1 MRDEITVSRDGAVL
15 RLGFNR
21 PDKKNAITTVMYAAL
36 ADGLAEAQEDK
47 SIRAVL
53 FEGKGDFFTSGN
65 DIGDFMSGAAL
76 ADDAHGSRPVVRFLE
91 AIATAEKPLIAA
103 VNGPAV
109 GVGVTMLFHCD
120 LVYASEAATFH
131 TPFTD
136 LAVVP
141 EAASSLLLP
150 RIAGHQRAAEMFI
163 LAKKIDAAR
172 AREFG
177 FVNDVVAADA
187 LEETALGAARAIAEK
202 APKAVQLTKQLMK
215 GGRKEILAHMEEEG
229 AHFAA
234 QLQSAEFREAGAAFL
249 QKRKPDFSNLG

>member
-1 MRDEITVSRDGAVL
+1 MSEYITNRRDGAIL

-21 PDKKNAITTVMYAAL
+21 PDKKNAITTEMYAAL
-36 ADGLAEAQEDK
+36 ADGLAEAEED
-47 SIRAVL
+47 SSVRAVL

-65 DIGDFMSGAAL
+65 DIADFMSGAAL
-76 ADDAHGSRPVVRFLE
+76 SDDAHGSRPVERFLQ
-91 AIATAEKPLIAA
+91 AIARAQKPLVAA
-103 VNGPAV
+103 VQGSAV

-120 LVYASEAATFH
+120 LVYAAEAATFH

-163 LAKKIDAAR
+163 LGNKIDAAR
-172 AREFG
+172 AREIG
-177 FVNDVVAADA
+177 FVNDVVAAGA

-202 APKAVQLTKQLMK
+202 APEAMRLTKQLMK
-215 GGRKEILAHMEEEG
+215 GDMEEMLSRMKKEG
-229 AHFAA
+229 ALFAE

-249 QKRKPDFSNLG
+249 QKRKPDFSKLG